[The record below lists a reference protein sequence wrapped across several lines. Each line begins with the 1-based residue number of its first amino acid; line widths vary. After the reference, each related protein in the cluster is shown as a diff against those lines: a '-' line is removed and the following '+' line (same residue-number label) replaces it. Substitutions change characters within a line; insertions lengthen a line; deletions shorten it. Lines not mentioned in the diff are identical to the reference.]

1 MSKITTKVLVRLY
14 ILLCL
19 LTYFLL
25 TTLTSNYIS
34 ISLQSDPFIHINFTM
49 SESLLATLQE
59 GLIYVLAREATTR
72 DIDLVN
78 EAQCAGFDEDLLG
91 FVSQVINNIDNE
103 EKYLLYEDEC
113 CSARLTYDV
122 ETDAVGAT
130 DVPSL
135 LEKEEP
141 CDTWVPNEKATQ
153 LRKTIPNKKK

>member
-25 TTLTSNYIS
+25 TTCTSNYIS

-49 SESLLATLQE
+49 SESLLATLLE
-59 GLIYVLAREATTR
+59 GLIYVLAREAMAR
-72 DIDLVN
+72 DIDLVS
-78 EAQCAGFDEDLLG
+78 EAQRAGFDEDLLG
-91 FVSQVINNIDNE
+91 YVSQVINNIDNE
-103 EKYLLYEDEC
+103 EKYLLYEDEP
-113 CSARLTYDV
+113 CSDRVTYDV

-135 LEKEEP
+135 SEKEEP
-141 CDTWVPNEKATQ
+141 
-153 LRKTIPNKKK
+153 